1 MQSVKILQCILS
13 ILGVCARAQGV
24 SAQTPAQTKRI
35 VIAASAVLD
44 GKGTV
49 LRDTRIVVEG
59 SKIVAL
65 DLRPVRW
72 TTTCAA

>member
-1 MQSVKILQCILS
+1 MQSVKILLCILS

-44 GKGTV
+44 GKG
-49 LRDTRIVVEG
+49 
-59 SKIVAL
+59 AAC
-65 DLRPVRW
+65 
-72 TTTCAA
+72 CAAPG